1 MKGVP
6 YMANVKRNWEI
17 VTNEPEKTSGI
28 YITVSNGNFFMKDL
42 ESCNMAFV
50 HGNALIADLKY
61 RCEVFSTMLSGFKPE
76 AEKLFIHEEAL
87 DAIDK
92 LIEANRLL
100 F

>member
-1 MKGVP
+1 MLSP
-6 YMANVKRNWEI
+6 NRNWEE
-17 VTNEPEKTSGI
+17 VSNEPEKTSGI

-61 RCEVFSTMLSGFKPE
+61 RSEVFSTMLSGFKPE
-76 AEKLFIHEEAL
+76 AEKLYVHKEAL